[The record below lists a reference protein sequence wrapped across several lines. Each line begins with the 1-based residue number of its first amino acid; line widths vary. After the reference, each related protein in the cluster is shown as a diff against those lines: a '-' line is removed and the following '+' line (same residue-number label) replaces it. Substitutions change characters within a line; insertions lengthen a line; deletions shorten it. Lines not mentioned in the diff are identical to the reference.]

1 MCIMAVSQ
9 ATISGAQFQILKRS
23 YKGDLKF
30 LDGVPGQA
38 FAVAAII

>member
-1 MCIMAVSQ
+1 MCIIVIPEAM
-9 ATISGAQFQILKRS
+9 ISGAQFRTLKRS